1 MRIADCGSESAINPQ
16 SAIRDPQSK
25 DTDPDKRFT
34 RRSQPEYVPARPL
47 FSGVFTFPWYETS
60 LRAWLWLSI
69 GGFAVGVGL
78 RGMVLFWP
86 GG

>member
-1 MRIADCGSESAINPQ
+1 MSRKTHG
-16 SAIRDPQSK
+16 
-25 DTDPDKRFT
+25 
-34 RRSQPEYVPARPL
+34 
-47 FSGVFTFPWYETS
+47 

-86 GG
+86 GS